1 MKGTNRLYLIR
12 HGQVEGF
19 DRYPI
24 YGRTD
29 VEVTEVGRV
38 QMEALAER
46 LRHVRIKAVFSSDLR
61 RALVGAQI
69 IGRHHDVPVRAL
81 PELREM
87 DFGSWEGLTLDEIRE
102 RFPEELQ
109 KREEDVLGYRMP
121 GGGESLESFSRRV
134 LTCMKALLEERK
146 GEDILLV
153 AHGLV
158 NRVLICDALGL
169 ELSRIF
175 GLHQG
180 YGCLNIIDYFPD
192 AALVRLVNG

>member
-19 DRYPI
+19 ERFPI

-46 LRHVRIKAVFSSDLR
+46 LRHVRIDAVFSSDLR
-61 RALVGAQI
+61 RSLVGARI
-69 IGRHHDVPVRAL
+69 IGRYHDAPIRSL

-87 DFGSWEGLTLDEIRE
+87 DFGAWEGLTLEDIRE
-102 RFPEELQ
+102 RFPEELE
-109 KREEDVLGYRMP
+109 KREKDVLGYRIP
-121 GGGESLESFSRRV
+121 GGGESLGGFAQRILS
-134 LTCMKALLEERK
+134 CMKAVLEKRE

-169 ELSRIF
+169 DFSRIF
-175 GLHQG
+175 VLHQG
-180 YGCLNIIDYFPD
+180 YGCLNIIDYFSD

>member
-1 MKGTNRLYLIR
+1 MKGTNRLYLVR

-19 DRYPI
+19 ERFPI

-29 VEVTEVGRV
+29 VEITDVGRV
-38 QMEALAER
+38 QMEAVAER
-46 LRHVRIKAVFSSDLR
+46 LRHVRIDAVFSSDLR
-61 RALVGAQI
+61 RSLVGAQI
-69 IGRHHDVPVRAL
+69 IGRHHDAPVRSL

-87 DFGSWEGLTLDEIRE
+87 DFGAWEGLTLEEIRE

-109 KREEDVLGYRMP
+109 EREKDVLGYRIP
-121 GGGESLESFSRRV
+121 GGGESLGAFSRRV
-134 LTCMKALLEERK
+134 LSSMKAILEEREGK
-146 GEDILLV
+146 DLLLV

-169 ELSRIF
+169 DLSRIF